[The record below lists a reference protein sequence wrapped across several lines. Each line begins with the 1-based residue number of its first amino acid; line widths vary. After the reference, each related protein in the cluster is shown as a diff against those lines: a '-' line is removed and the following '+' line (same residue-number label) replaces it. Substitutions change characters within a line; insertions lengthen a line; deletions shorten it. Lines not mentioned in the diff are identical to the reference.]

1 MSYWLFSTNHKACEI
16 LWRDPAIKALE
27 KKQFSHRHRIHY
39 LNNDMYDTVSYRKE
53 TGMHQK
59 HKTRLLDDWPVLEK
73 SACNLLLE
81 ESST

>member
-1 MSYWLFSTNHKACEI
+1 
-16 LWRDPAIKALE
+16 
-27 KKQFSHRHRIHY
+27 
-39 LNNDMYDTVSYRKE
+39 MYDTVSYRKE